1 LPEQGRRSSI
11 ARIRDFWLGGAHHGE
26 RDREVAERILVCAP
40 QMPFLVREQR
50 AMQRRMVRYLVECG
64 VRQFLDLD
72 SGVPSG
78 GHVHEVIRLLEADAR
93 VVYVDPD
100 PDIVRV
106 GQSILDGVEDTV
118 YLHADVRRPERV
130 LEHPELDRVIDLG
143 QPVAILMMD
152 TLMYVP
158 DQDSSAALIKAYT
171 DAAGSGSYLGVS
183 QFGPSQ
189 DLVDG
194 LDLFSQ
200 MYGEPPRFPM
210 RGPEQ
215 LAQLLGGL
223 DLVDPGIVPLPLWRP
238 SAGEETG
245 PHAERVRVYA
255 ALGRRP

>member
-1 LPEQGRRSSI
+1 M
-11 ARIRDFWLGGAHHGE
+11 
-26 RDREVAERILVCAP
+26 AERILVCAP

-72 SGVPSG
+72 SGVPTM
-78 GHVHEVIRLLEADAR
+78 GHVHEEIRSLETDAR
-93 VVYVDPD
+93 VVYVDAD
-100 PDIVRV
+100 PDIVRD
-106 GQSILDGVEDTV
+106 GQSILDGLENTT
-118 YLHADVRRPERV
+118 YLHADARRPER
-130 LEHPELDRVIDLG
+130 LFEHPELHRVIDLG
-143 QPVAILMMD
+143 QPVAIMMID

-158 DQDSSAALIKAYT
+158 DQDNSAALIKAYA
-171 DAAGSGSYLGVS
+171 DAVRSGSYLGIS
-183 QFGPSQ
+183 QFGRSQ

-223 DLVDPGIVPLPLWRP
+223 DLIDPGIVPLPLWRP
-238 SAGEETG
+238 SAGEDAW

-255 ALGRRP
+255 ALGRTP